1 MRTEL
6 SGQFHLGKFA
16 YLKEDEIRLIEL
28 FVKNVGNMKQLQSEL
43 GVVNDCRVLLQKNLK
58 ITRE

>member
-6 SGQFHLGKFA
+6 SGQFHLGKFT

-43 GVVNDCRVLLQKNLK
+43 GVINDCRILLQNKSKDN
-58 ITRE
+58 